1 MTPRGRSPR
10 CHLLLGVN
18 DTVEQFGIISVWH
31 KKVFYFK
38 TVGLCNCLTPFDD
51 NGLVNCSFLSVPSC
65 IVIFL
70 AIILK
75 SMEPFSALSQPSKPN
90 SLEAKLLQSQTVSKP
105 NCFKAKLFQS
115 QTVSK
120 SNSFEGKQSGS

>member
-18 DTVEQFGIISVWH
+18 DTVEQFGIIS
-31 KKVFYFK
+31 VFYFK